1 MSDLILCEPCLGVI
15 TRRGGLILA
24 RAAVRPPRER
34 RLP

>member
-24 RAAVRPPRER
+24 RAAVHPRER
-34 RLP
+34 RRS